1 MSIIFTNHMMIIQ
14 FINFILKYFYFFK
27 NMIGLTENLNCVLS
41 SENML
46 LDELKKLLT
55 DSKLSVIDVFEII
68 HSLINNNEI
77 TDKEALKV
85 IDELIEVDLLNEDDL
100 INF

>member
-1 MSIIFTNHMMIIQ
+1 
-14 FINFILKYFYFFK
+14 
-27 NMIGLTENLNCVLS
+27 MIGLTENFETVLNNS
-41 SENML
+41 DML
-46 LDELKKLLT
+46 LNELKELLT

-68 HSLINNNEI
+68 HSLINNNEKSEDFTQL

-85 IDELIEVDLLNEDDL
+85 IDELIEIGLLNENDL

>member
-1 MSIIFTNHMMIIQ
+1 
-14 FINFILKYFYFFK
+14 
-27 NMIGLTENLNCVLS
+27 MIGLTENFETVLS

-46 LDELKKLLT
+46 LNELKELLT
-55 DSKLSVIDVFEII
+55 DSKLTVIDVFEII

>member
-1 MSIIFTNHMMIIQ
+1 
-14 FINFILKYFYFFK
+14 
-27 NMIGLTENLNCVLS
+27 MIGLTENLNGVLNNS
-41 SENML
+41 NML
-46 LDELKKLLT
+46 LNELKELLT
-55 DSKLSVIDVFEII
+55 VSKLTVIDVFEII

-85 IDELIEVDLLNEDDL
+85 IDELIEINLLNEDDL

>member
-1 MSIIFTNHMMIIQ
+1 
-14 FINFILKYFYFFK
+14 
-27 NMIGLTENLNCVLS
+27 MIGLTENLNGVLS
-41 SENML
+41 SENIL
-46 LDELKKLLT
+46 LNELKELLT

-68 HSLINNNEI
+68 HSLINNEL

>member
-1 MSIIFTNHMMIIQ
+1 
-14 FINFILKYFYFFK
+14 
-27 NMIGLTENLNCVLS
+27 MIGLTENFETVLNNSDMLS
-41 SENML
+41 N
-46 LDELKKLLT
+46 ELKELLT
-55 DSKLSVIDVFEII
+55 DSKLTVIDVFEII

-85 IDELIEVDLLNEDDL
+85 IDKLIEVDLLNEDDL

>member
-1 MSIIFTNHMMIIQ
+1 
-14 FINFILKYFYFFK
+14 
-27 NMIGLTENLNCVLS
+27 MIGLTENLNGVLS
-41 SENML
+41 SENIL
-46 LDELKKLLT
+46 LNELKELLT

-68 HSLINNNEI
+68 HSLINNEL

-100 INF
+100 INFWENLYFLK

>member
-1 MSIIFTNHMMIIQ
+1 
-14 FINFILKYFYFFK
+14 
-27 NMIGLTENLNCVLS
+27 MIGLTENLNGVLS
-41 SENML
+41 SENLL
-46 LDELKKLLT
+46 LDELKELLT
-55 DSKLSVIDVFEII
+55 VSKLTVIDVFEII

-85 IDELIEVDLLNEDDL
+85 IDELIGIGLLNENDL

>member
-1 MSIIFTNHMMIIQ
+1 
-14 FINFILKYFYFFK
+14 
-27 NMIGLTENLNCVLS
+27 MIGLTENFETVLS
-41 SENML
+41 SENL
-46 LDELKKLLT
+46 LLNELKELLT
-55 DSKLSVIDVFEII
+55 DSKLTVIDVFEII

-85 IDELIEVDLLNEDDL
+85 IDELIEIDLLNENDL